1 MGLGHDVWNRFS
13 TNQRFGAPLT
23 KNMETKFALGCTA
36 RSLDLV
42 PPFPQSSYSFLLVP
56 PSSCFLLLLPS
67 PSASFLTL
75 PHPSSSFLLL
85 PPRSTFL
92 LLLLLPY
99 PSSFLFLIV
108 LVSSPARAS
117 SMPSCVLC
125 YSKLA
130 CFRGYS
136 SLQNLWGSPCSPA
149 PRACRLLQLA
159 GHKQYVPECN
169 RTCQNACKTNQMS
182 LNICQTECQTRCHI
196 MRLRKEAL

>member
-1 MGLGHDVWNRFS
+1 MHGSVSGFGPSFS
-13 TNQRFGAPLT
+13 SLFLLLPP
-23 KNMETKFALGCTA
+23 
-36 RSLDLV
+36 RSSFLV
-42 PPFPQSSYSFLLVP
+42 FPPSPSFSFLL
-56 PSSCFLLLLPS
+56 LPF

-85 PPRSTFL
+85 PPRSSFL

-99 PSSFLFLIV
+99 PSSFFFLIV
-108 LVSSPARAS
+108 FVSSPARAS